1 MFRDNPQADHQP
13 NQQGAR
19 QSSPFAPG
27 AEVTERAAE
36 EAPHRE
42 PSASAPGARNGTG
55 APEMAATASELAS
68 ASANERG
75 QADDSDDA
83 EVSPDSPSAEEEPF
97 GRAPEKSAAPAPAGA
112 ISRRVAANRAN
123 AKKSTG
129 PRTARGKAISR
140 FNATRHGLL
149 ARKLANKDGQ
159 PLEEGLE
166 AVMEGLREK
175 YGTGDITVELLLETT
190 VVDYYRTAKALEHEN
205 RIFSTRWSFAQ
216 QGEMPCLQRYVTAS
230 RNALLKDLQ
239 LLEQLRARQVE
250 TASEV
255 EGGDSCEDGS
265 SNPAGEEATT
275 D

>member
-13 NQQGAR
+13 NQQEAR

-36 EAPHRE
+36 TAAEAEVTGCSVPATKG
-42 PSASAPGARNGTG
+42 SSAPET
-55 APEMAATASELAS
+55 AATPSELAS
-68 ASANERG
+68 MPLSDRVQASG
-75 QADDSDDA
+75 A

-149 ARKLANKDGQ
+149 ARKLANGNGQ

-250 TASEV
+250 SASEV
-255 EGGDSCEDGS
+255 KGGDCEDVS
-265 SNPAGEEATT
+265 SDPAGEVGT
-275 D
+275 DD

>member
-1 MFRDNPQADHQP
+1 MFRDNPEADHQP
-13 NQQGAR
+13 NQQEAR

-27 AEVTERAAE
+27 AEATERAAE
-36 EAPHRE
+36 ETPHRE
-42 PSASAPGARNGTG
+42 PSASLPGARNGTG
-55 APEMAATASELAS
+55 APEMGATASELAS
-68 ASANERG
+68 LSGSERAPAG
-75 QADDSDDA
+75 GA
-83 EVSPDSPSAEEEPF
+83 EVSRDSAAGEPEPF
-97 GRAPEKSAAPAPAGA
+97 GRAEESAEPAPPGA

-149 ARKLANKDGQ
+149 ARKLANKNGQ

-175 YGTGDITVELLLETT
+175 YGTGDITIELLLETT

-239 LLEQLRARQVE
+239 LLEQLRARQAE
-250 TASEV
+250 TPSEV
-255 EGGDSCEDGS
+255 KDGDSGEEVPSDT
-265 SNPAGEEATT
+265 AGEAGTA

>member
-13 NQQGAR
+13 NQQEAR

-36 EAPHRE
+36 TAAEAEVTGCSVPATKG
-42 PSASAPGARNGTG
+42 SSAPET
-55 APEMAATASELAS
+55 AATPSELAS
-68 ASANERG
+68 MPLSDRVQASG
-75 QADDSDDA
+75 A

-112 ISRRVAANRAN
+112 ISRRVAANRAH

-190 VVDYYRTAKALEHEN
+190 VVRQSARARESDLLDALVVCPAGGDALPAAVRDREPQCLAQGFAAPRT
-205 RIFSTRWSFAQ
+205 
-216 QGEMPCLQRYVTAS
+216 TAS
-230 RNALLKDLQ
+230 KTGR
-239 LLEQLRARQVE
+239 V
-250 TASEV
+250 SE
-255 EGGDSCEDGS
+255 
-265 SNPAGEEATT
+265 
-275 D
+275 